1 MYPAGIRNP
10 TRGIPRMTH
19 VSLPFAGHLDRA
31 QFALQALRA
40 GTLLARTVQ
49 QENVI
54 PAEAKT
60 DRSPVTVADYAVQA
74 LVGGMLEASFPGESL
89 MAEEDSRALRAGL
102 PSMAGLV
109 RDHVRRFMPAASLDE
124 IYRWIDLGGAS
135 TERAYWVLDPVDGT
149 KGFLRNDHYVVAL
162 AWIESG
168 RVVLGGLGCPRLA
181 SPGDRTDPAG
191 SVVLAVRG
199 EGAWITPLES
209 DNWHRLGVSREARPQ
224 KARLL
229 RSFEAGHTDE
239 RMLDELARR
248 LGCEAPPVRMDSQAK
263 YARLALG
270 EAELLFRL
278 LSPARP
284 DYCEKAWD
292 QAAGSIIVEEAG
304 GQVTDLRG
312 ESLEFGRGR
321 ELAANI
327 GVLASNG
334 RMHDAAL
341 RALEALGANR
351 RP

>member
-1 MYPAGIRNP
+1 MPH
-10 TRGIPRMTH
+10 T
-19 VSLPFAGHLDRA
+19 SLPFAGPVDRA

-40 GTLLARTVQ
+40 ATLLARSIQ
-49 QENVI
+49 QERVI
-54 PAEAKT
+54 PAAAKT

-74 LVGGMLEASFPGESL
+74 LIGGMLETSFPGESL

-109 RDHVRRFMPAASLDE
+109 QDHVRRFRPAAPLDE
-124 IYRWIDLGGAS
+124 IYRWIDLGRTS
-135 TERAYWVLDPVDGT
+135 SERACWVLDPVDGT

-181 SPGDRTDPAG
+181 APGGSAG
-191 SVVLAVRG
+191 SIVLAVRS

-209 DNWHRLGVSREARPQ
+209 DDWHRLAVSPEARPQ

-239 RMLDELARR
+239 RLLDELARR
-248 LGCEAPPVRMDSQAK
+248 LGCETPPVRMDSQAK

-292 QAAGSIIVEEAG
+292 QAAGSIVVEEAG
-304 GQVTDLRG
+304 GKVTDLRG
-312 ESLEFGRGR
+312 EPLDFGRGR
-321 ELAANI
+321 ALTANL

-334 RMHDAAL
+334 RLHDAAL
-341 RALEALGANR
+341 RALEALGANH